1 MSPEPKQPPSRSEAI
16 RQKTSSYA
24 EQITF
29 VTDRPGHDMR
39 YAIDPTRIRDE
50 LGWRPSVTLE
60 EGLKKPCAGIWTMKT
75 GGARCRLAMA
85 LATD

>member
-1 MSPEPKQPPSRSEAI
+1 
-16 RQKTSSYA
+16 
-24 EQITF
+24 
-29 VTDRPGHDMR
+29 MR